1 MFVYIAQE
9 QPSLLCCVQDTFV
22 SNTPL
27 VAMARVGSSDPDHW
41 FAQTQV
47 LLQLHFCAAF
57 VLVNC

>member
-1 MFVYIAQE
+1 MLVYIAQE
-9 QPSLLCCVQDTFV
+9 QPSFLYFVQDAFV

-27 VAMARVGSSDPDHW
+27 VAMARGSSGPGHW
-41 FAQTQV
+41 FARTQV